1 MWGGKN
7 AAYIDPETAM
17 ICQWGMGSGIGND
30 EGGGRRRT
38 NGPRN
43 DIKRKIFFVLYFLG
57 KYRLKAPINRKR
69 IIACPDTL
77 ITKKVN

>member
-30 EGGGRRRT
+30 EGEE
-38 NGPRN
+38 
-43 DIKRKIFFVLYFLG
+43 
-57 KYRLKAPINRKR
+57 
-69 IIACPDTL
+69 
-77 ITKKVN
+77 TKDQRAKE